1 MHEIGL
7 CEGVLAV
14 ALDAACGEQ
23 VTRVRIRAGQLQG
36 VVPEVF
42 SQGWEMVS
50 DGTGAA
56 GSRLEL
62 YEVPARVS
70 CRSCGEGSDAVSA
83 PAACRSCGSQD
94 FELSAGD
101 ELVVEEVEVSS
112 GKVRR
117 NPDLAMA
124 RKER

>member
-23 VTRVRIRAGQLQG
+23 VTRVRIRAGQLQA

-42 SQGWEMVS
+42 SQSWELVS
-50 DGTGAA
+50 EGTQAA

-62 YEVPARVS
+62 YEVPARVR
-70 CRSCGEGSDAVSA
+70 CRSCGEETQAVTA
-83 PAACRSCGSQD
+83 PAACRRCGSPD
-94 FELSAGD
+94 FELAGGD

-112 GKVRR
+112 GEVRC
-117 NPDLAMA
+117 NPELAVS
-124 RKER
+124 REER